1 MTLVEAGPGLLG
13 SFHQSLAD
21 YYLKSLRKRKVDVKI
36 STAVVGVEDR
46 YFDNDG
52 KHEPGVDKSHYTV
65 AILAD
70 GTELPFGT
78 MVWSAGLAPV
88 NFVKEAGLEMER
100 GRLIVDDYLRIP
112 GEKGR
117 IYAAGDCA
125 TIPGKSLPPTASVA
139 EQQAIY
145 LADSFNQYYHDYD
158 VVNIKSDEELPL
170 PGPVYP
176 ALMPFTGMEFMNRI
190 LCKSAPTFQYKN
202 RGSMAGI
209 GFGDAVTDLSNTDL
223 PFQKTTMSGW
233 AAFLTWRGTYITST
247 SCGLNAVN
255 HTRDFVANVVVD
267 SFPYF
272 TEQLSWTNSVRIPAS
287 HHRSELF
294 V

>member
-1 MTLVEAGPGLLG
+1 MFTQHIRRVTLVEAGPGLLG

-21 YYLKSLRKRKVDVKI
+21 YYLKSLRKRKVDVKL

-46 YFDNDG
+46 YFDEDG

-65 AILAD
+65 ALLAD

-78 MVWSAGLAPV
+78 MVWSAGLSPV
-88 NFVKEAGLEMER
+88 NFVKETGLEMER
-100 GRLIVDDYLRIP
+100 GRLVVDDYLRIP

-117 IYAAGDCA
+117 IFAAGDCA
-125 TIPGKSLPPTASVA
+125 TIPGHSLPPTASVA

-145 LADSFNQYYHDYD
+145 LADSFNLYYHDYD
-158 VVNIKSDEELPL
+158 VFNTKQDEELPL

-176 ALMPFTGMEFMNRI
+176 ALMPFTGMEFLNRI
-190 LCKSAPTFQYKN
+190 FCKSAPTFQYKN
-202 RGSMAGI
+202 RGAMAGI

-233 AAFLTWRGTYITST
+233 AAFLTWRGTYVTK
-247 SCGLNAVN
+247 
-255 HTRDFVANVVVD
+255 
-267 SFPYF
+267 
-272 TEQLSWTNSVRIPAS
+272 QLSWTNSVSIA
-287 HHRSELF
+287 HRLLKLF
-294 V
+294 LSCAHPLSS

>member
-1 MTLVEAGPGLLG
+1 MEAGPGLLG
-13 SFHQSLAD
+13 SFHQSLAE
-21 YYLKSLRKRKVDVKI
+21 YYLKSLRKRKVDVRV

-46 YFDNDG
+46 YFDNNETN
-52 KHEPGVDKSHYTV
+52 EPGADKTHYTV
-65 AILAD
+65 AVLAD
-70 GTELPFGT
+70 GTEIPFGT

-100 GRLIVDDYLRIP
+100 GRLVVDEYLRIP
-112 GEKGR
+112 GEKGH
-117 IYAAGDCA
+117 IFAAGDCA

-145 LADSFNQYYHDYD
+145 LADSFNFYYKDFD
-158 VVNIKSDEELPL
+158 LANSKQGEELPL

-176 ALMPFTGMEFMNRI
+176 ALMPFTGMEFLNRI

-223 PFQKTTMSGW
+223 PFQKTTMSGL
-233 AAFLTWRGTYITST
+233 AGKRPLVKENPTGALST
-247 SCGLNAVN
+247 SL
-255 HTRDFVANVVVD
+255 TPF
-267 SFPYF
+267 
-272 TEQLSWTNSVRIPAS
+272 
-287 HHRSELF
+287 
-294 V
+294 